1 MVSEK
6 FKSNIKEFLS
16 ITEKMTILQKE
27 LQSLRQYRDNIE
39 NELKTEFSTND
50 ELYGA
55 IINCQNYQIQLANEN
70 IYETLTYEFVRKSL
84 AAFLHDD
91 NKALEIIKAMKKIR
105 KCDKQ
110 TYIKYT
116 RKNEPLNQMNI

>member
-1 MVSEK
+1 MVPEK

-16 ITEKMTILQKE
+16 ITEKMAVLQKE

-84 AAFLHDD
+84 ATFLHDD
-91 NKALEIIKAMKKIR
+91 NKAFEIIKAMKKIR

-116 RKNEPLNQMNI
+116 RKNEPNKQMNI